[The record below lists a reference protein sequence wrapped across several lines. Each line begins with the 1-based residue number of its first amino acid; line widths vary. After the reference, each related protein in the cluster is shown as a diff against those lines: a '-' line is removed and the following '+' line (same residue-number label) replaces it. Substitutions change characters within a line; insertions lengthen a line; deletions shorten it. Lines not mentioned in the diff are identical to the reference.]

1 MILHSDLLISLQLGQ
16 LLTKANVWIFPLKL
30 ESFQNIRLVVM
41 KLIL

>member
-16 LLTKANVWIFPLKL
+16 ILTKVNIWIFLLKL

-41 KLIL
+41 RLIL